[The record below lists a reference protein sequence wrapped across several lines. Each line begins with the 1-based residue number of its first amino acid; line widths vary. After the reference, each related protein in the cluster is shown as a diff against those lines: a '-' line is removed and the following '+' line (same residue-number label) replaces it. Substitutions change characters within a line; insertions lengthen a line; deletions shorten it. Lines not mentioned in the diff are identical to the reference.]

1 MFGVRGSEQ
10 MSPRRPTL
18 GSMPIAHP
26 HPTRVAVISPASLER
41 EGLKL
46 VLEDAGFA
54 VAIEA
59 EDLAAIPSVLA
70 DDKMPELFVVDV
82 SADGNLGQWREQL
95 AVLRHQFPQ
104 ARIVLLSNRLTPD
117 VWLICSQLDLDGYLS
132 KISRPLVFRR
142 QLELI
147 VAGERMFPFEIF
159 QEPSVVQSG
168 ASPSERGAVRLSQL
182 DEQILR
188 HLLAGHSNRTI
199 AARLQ
204 VTESTVKARMKSVFQ
219 KIHAN
224 NRTQAAVWAL
234 KHGMTPVTDAV

>member
-1 MFGVRGSEQ
+1 
-10 MSPRRPTL
+10 
-18 GSMPIAHP
+18 MPIVHP
-26 HPTRVAVISPASLER
+26 HPARVAVISPAPLER

-54 VAIEA
+54 VAIETD
-59 EDLAAIPSVLA
+59 DLAAIPPA
-70 DDKMPELFVVDV
+70 MGDDKVPELFVVDV
-82 SADGNLGQWREQL
+82 SGDGSVVQWREQL
-95 AVLRHQFPQ
+95 GVLRQRFPR

-117 VWLICSQLDLDGYLS
+117 WWLVCSQIDLDGYLS
-132 KISRPLVFRR
+132 KISRPLVFKR

-147 VAGERMFPFEIF
+147 LAGERMFPFEIF
-159 QEPSVVQSG
+159 QDSAVVHNGSTLT
-168 ASPSERGAVRLSQL
+168 EHGAVRLSQL

-188 HLLAGHSNRTI
+188 HLLAGHSNRII
-199 AARLQ
+199 ATRLQ

-234 KHGMTPVTDAV
+234 KNGMKPLTDAV